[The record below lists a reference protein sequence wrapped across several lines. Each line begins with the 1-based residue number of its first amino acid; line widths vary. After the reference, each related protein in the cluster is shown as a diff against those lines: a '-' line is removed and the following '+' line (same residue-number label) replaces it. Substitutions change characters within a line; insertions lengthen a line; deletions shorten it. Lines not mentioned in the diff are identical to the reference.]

1 MFLDE
6 ILQHK
11 QAEVAARKQEK
22 PLDRLEKELER
33 QIPAVRPFK
42 PGLVGDSIGL
52 IAEIKKAS
60 PSKGLL
66 CRKFDPVK
74 LAGIYESAGAS
85 AISVLTDQ
93 RFFQGSLDYLR
104 MVKEVTRR
112 VPVLRKDFLIDR
124 YQLVEARLYGADAVL
139 LIVAALTPVELATM
153 LREAEELDLTPL
165 VEVHDAGELKVALDA
180 GAEVIGINNRDL
192 KSFQVSLETTYQLLK
207 LIPPGKVVVSE
218 SGISNRDDLLRL
230 AGAGVNAVLVGESIV
245 TAPDPGK
252 KIRELMGET
261 AS

>member
-22 PLDRLEKELER
+22 PLERLEKELER
-33 QIPAVRPFK
+33 QISEVRPFK
-42 PGLVGDSIGL
+42 PALVGATIGL

-66 CRKFDPVK
+66 CQNFDPEA

-104 MVKEVTRR
+104 LVKERTRQ
-112 VPVLRKDFLIDR
+112 VPILRKDFIVDR
-124 YQLVEARLYGADAVL
+124 YQLFEARLFGADAVL
-139 LIVAALTPVELATM
+139 LIVAALTPTELAA
-153 LREAEELDLTPL
+153 LIREAGALDLTPL
-165 VEVHDAGELKVALDA
+165 VEVHNANELTIALDA

-192 KSFQVSLETTYQLLK
+192 KSFQVSLETTYQLLP
-207 LIPPGKVVVSE
+207 LIPRGKVVVSE
-218 SGISNRDDLLRL
+218 SGISNRDDVLRL
-230 AGAGVNAVLVGESIV
+230 AGVGVNAVLIGESIV
-245 TAPDPGK
+245 TAPDPGV
-252 KIRELMGET
+252 KIGELMGEA